1 MKTHL
6 YNIEH
11 AYGLQGKRKAENAWK
26 CRNIITGTA
35 PKKGE
40 HHGCPF
46 YHWRAEE
53 LSELLRKNY
62 GVSEEKL
69 K

>member
-1 MKTHL
+1 MKSHL

-11 AYGLQGKRKAENAWK
+11 AYGMQGKRKVENAWV
-26 CRNIITGTA
+26 CRNIISGTA

-46 YHWRAEE
+46 YHWR
-53 LSELLRKNY
+53 SE
-62 GVSEEKL
+62 
-69 K
+69 